1 MITRII
7 TRSIIFNNRF
17 TWNYI
22 SNNILGRQVRR
33 KVRLQARISR
43 RSSSS
48 NLHDRPVSS
57 WCNTTLA
64 PPIKSLLKNLNWW
77 LIKTFTLPK
86 NWAFYKS
93 YNT

>member
-1 MITRII
+1 MK
-7 TRSIIFNNRF
+7 TRSTELNSRF

-22 SNNILGRQVRR
+22 SNNIWGRHVRR

-48 NLHDRPVSS
+48 NLHDRPVNS

-64 PPIKSLLKNLNWW
+64 PPLKSLLKNCNRW
-77 LIKTFTLPK
+77 LKTFKLPK
-86 NWAFYKS
+86 NWISLKS
-93 YNT
+93 NPI